1 MKKFLIIGGDSQLA
15 KSFSKKYPNISIP
28 LSKRQA
34 NITEEKSLEKV
45 FKRYSFYY
53 VLNCAAITDMD
64 YAEKYPLKTF
74 TVNGFGVYLLN
85 KLCLKFKKKLL
96 YISSDYAI
104 NPVNVYGFSKKMG
117 ELFVDK
123 DFHVIRTS
131 FYSKRTFII
140 NGLLN
145 KKKIKSYSNL
155 FFNPISIDRL
165 INEIYINR
173 DSTGTKNY
181 FSNKKISFYRFA
193 EVVCEIIGLNKKKYL
208 IKAEYKNDNS
218 TLPRKLNSYVE
229 SDINIDL
236 KKDLLKFL
244 KNITHE
250 K

>member
-34 NITEEKSLEKV
+34 NITEEKSLENV

-96 YISSDYAI
+96 HISSDYAI
-104 NPVNVYGFSKKMG
+104 NPMNTYGTSKKIG
-117 ELFVDK
+117 EDFVDK
-123 DFHVIRTS
+123 SFHIVRTS

-140 NGLLN
+140 NGLLK
-145 KKKIKSYSNL
+145 KKKINCYSNL
-155 FFNPISIDRL
+155 FFNPISIER
-165 INEIYINR
+165 IIEEIYENR
-173 DSTGTKNY
+173 DSLGIKNY
-181 FSNKKISFYRFA
+181 FSNKKINFCRFA
-193 EVVCEIIGLNKKKYL
+193 ENICEIIHIDPKKYL
-208 IKAEYKNDNS
+208 VKIEYKNDAS
-218 TLPRKLNSYVE
+218 SLPRKVNSFVKP
-229 SDINIDL
+229 DINVDL
-236 KKDLLKFL
+236 KKDLTKF
-244 KNITHE
+244 
-250 K
+250 